1 MKAKR
6 KRIAKRANVNRA
18 DQEQARRFA
27 ANVSTWLLVIAGVAG
42 LVMVANKWARHE
54 EVRSIRIVGRKILDS
69 AEIMKQAALPDS
81 VPLGKLDLTAIET
94 RIVAHPFISHAAV
107 YRGENGTLVVEIAE
121 RDPVAVTF
129 SGGSPLYLDSM
140 GVRLP
145 YRFSSA
151 AFDLPVIGGVMDAPA
166 ADSARR
172 GITPAARAQAAK
184 NDSLRIREA
193 LGVLTTLRMYDQG
206 LYRQISEIRREANG
220 EYTLLTADG
229 VVPVKVGYPQDI
241 SGRLRKLDIFMTTV
255 LAARGV
261 DQAAS
266 IDLRWKGQVVVRWRE
281 AARPSA

>member
-1 MKAKR
+1 MT
-6 KRIAKRANVNRA
+6 RA

-129 SGGSPLYLDSM
+129 AGGSPLYLDST
-140 GVRLP
+140 GVQLP

-166 ADSARR
+166 ADSTRR
-172 GITPAARAQAAK
+172 GIPAAARAQARVQSAR

-193 LGVLTTLRMYDQG
+193 LGVLATLRSYEQG

-220 EYTLLTADG
+220 EYTFLTADG
-229 VVPVKVGYPQDI
+229 VVPVKVGYPPDI

-281 AARPSA
+281 AARTSA